1 MSTTDPPAWDARVRP
16 AWAAADPL
24 LRRYYDDEWG
34 QLQLTEAAIFD
45 RLCLEVFQAG
55 LAWRTVLV
63 KRPALR
69 AACADFAPDAVAAFT
84 AADIDRLLTDA
95 RLIRNRAK
103 IEAAVTNARATV
115 ELRRGGGLARLVWSH
130 QPEVTP
136 VPLRAADVPSAS
148 EQSRAL
154 TAALRER
161 GFVRVGPVTLFALM
175 EAIGVVDTNL
185 VGTWKRGITGL
196 WDIRGRRLSRPADL
210 L

>member
-16 AWAAADPL
+16 AWAATDPL
-24 LRRYYDDEWG
+24 LRRYYDEEWG
-34 QLQLTEAAIFD
+34 QCQVTEAAIFE

-55 LAWRTVLV
+55 LAWRTVLG

-69 AACADFAPDAVAAFT
+69 DAFADFAPDAVAAFT
-84 AADIDRLLTDA
+84 AADVERLLTDP

-103 IEAAVTNARATV
+103 IAATVTNARATV
-115 ELRRGGGLARLVWSH
+115 ELRRGGGLARLVWDQ
-130 QPEVTP
+130 QPAVTP
-136 VPLRAADVPSAS
+136 VPLHPADVPSAS
-148 EQSRAL
+148 PQSRAL
-154 TAALRER
+154 TGALRER

-196 WDIRGRRLSRPADL
+196 WDVRGRRRCRPPGL